1 MQLKKTA
8 WKSRRAARR
17 GFTLIELLVVI
28 AILSLL
34 AALSVGVVIKVMRV
48 APQKSTETLI
58 MKLGTVIEAQ
68 SRAISDQARKEQIP
82 MGTWT
87 ALQGSVGNNP
97 QKIIDA
103 YTQLRLQQEFPTSF
117 AQALSGPAILGPKK
131 EYRDAL
137 QGRSAPP
144 PNNTAPW
151 ANSYE
156 SSMCLYLALSF
167 DRMGQTFDLSTLSPR
182 EVYTDP
188 ASGLKALMDG
198 WDEPLQFVAFTD
210 ATSGIIN
217 YYIRSAGANRIQEVT
232 ALEDLMPPPADD
244 LSSKFLRLGK

>member
-8 WKSRRAARR
+8 WNLRQPARR

-28 AILSLL
+28 AILAML

-82 MGTWT
+82 GATWS
-87 ALQGSVGNNP
+87 ALQGSVGSNP
-97 QKIIDA
+97 QRIIDA

-117 AQALSGPAILGPKK
+117 AQALSGPPLLGPKK

-137 QGRSAPP
+137 QGRSAP
-144 PNNTAPW
+144 APTESG
-151 ANSYE
+151 NGYE

-167 DRMGQTFDLSTLSPR
+167 DRMGQSFDLSTLAPR

-188 ASGLKALMDG
+188 ASGLKCLMDG

-210 ATSGIIN
+210 ASSGIIN

-232 ALEDLMPPPADD
+232 PLEDLMPPPADD